1 MSSHDLESEK
11 GRWNRTP
18 KGEIFC
24 KQCNDNVEESLRHFL
39 FECKHFQHIRCSYPD
54 YPNNKSLFSFYNWE
68 QSDFNLEKLHTQRI

>member
-18 KGEIFC
+18 KGERFC
-24 KQCNDNVEESLRHFL
+24 KQCDDIVEESLRDFL

-54 YPNNKSLFSFYNWE
+54 YPKNKSLFRF
-68 QSDFNLEKLHTQRI
+68 LIL